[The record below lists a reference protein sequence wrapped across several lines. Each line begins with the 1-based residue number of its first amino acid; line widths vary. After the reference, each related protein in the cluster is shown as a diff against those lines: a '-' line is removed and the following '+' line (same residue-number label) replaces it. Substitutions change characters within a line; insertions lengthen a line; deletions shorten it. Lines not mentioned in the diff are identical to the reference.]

1 MSGILLQELL
11 DFLNSYLKIH
21 DFKDYGPNGLQVK
34 GKNQISKIAF
44 STSASLEVIEKACE
58 NKVDALIVHHGLFW
72 DKDSRVLEGPILEKI
87 KLLLKNE
94 INLIAYHLPL
104 DAHKEVGNNFPLLKV
119 LGVSNLEGFDTV
131 GAKGHIDISQEE
143 FVKKVSNFFD
153 VTPIIPMISQKNI
166 KTVAAISGGAHSG
179 IRLCKE
185 QGIDAFITGTCDEWV
200 WDFARENN
208 ILFIPVGHYRSET
221 LGVKLLAEY
230 LKKTMGFDVCYL
242 SSNNPY

>member
-44 STSASLEVIEKACE
+44 STSASLEIIEKACE

-87 KLLLKNE
+87 KLLIKNE

-104 DAHKEVGNNFPLLKV
+104 DAHKEVGNNFPLLKQ
-119 LGVSNLEGFDTV
+119 LGALNLEIFDTV
-131 GAKGHIDISQEE
+131 GAKGHIDISQDEL
-143 FVKKVSNFFD
+143 VKKVSHFFD
-153 VTPIIPMISQKNI
+153 VTPIIPMITEKKI
-166 KTVAAISGGAHSG
+166 KTVAAISGGAHSA

-185 QGIDAFITGTCDEWV
+185 QGIEAFITGTCDEWV

-221 LGVKLLAEY
+221 LGVKLLSEY